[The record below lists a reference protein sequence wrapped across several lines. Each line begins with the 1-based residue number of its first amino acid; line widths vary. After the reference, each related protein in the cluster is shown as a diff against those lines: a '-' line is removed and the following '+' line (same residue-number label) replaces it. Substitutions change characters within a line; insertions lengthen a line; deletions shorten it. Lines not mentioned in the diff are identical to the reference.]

1 MQGTET
7 VERLGNN
14 HYNCH
19 PDSEIQTHKHEACM
33 VAPRL
38 YKLELLRV
46 EMMKN
51 EINVNKTGLRI
62 KQL

>member
-1 MQGTET
+1 M
-7 VERLGNN
+7 
-14 HYNCH
+14 
-19 PDSEIQTHKHEACM
+19 QTHKHGACM
-33 VAPRL
+33 VGPL

-51 EINVNKTGLRI
+51 EMNVDKTGLRI

>member
-14 HYNCH
+14 HYNCN
-19 PDSEIQTHKHEACM
+19 PDSEMQTHKHGACM
-33 VAPRL
+33 VASL

-51 EINVNKTGLRI
+51 EMNVDKTGLRI